1 MYAHGFWDTASAH
14 VCVLSGY
21 FVAQINMNEDV
32 LAFAYSTPLKLYIMQ
47 QAINI
52 LQEAMLL

>member
-1 MYAHGFWDTASAH
+1 MDSGTLWVLMC

-21 FVAQINMNEDV
+21 FAAQINMNEDV